1 MDDTST
7 QTKKIPDT
15 PALIGLTV
23 TVIVVIVLT
32 GVNVGLRGRST
43 VFMSTEVPISTT
55 IDGGKRP
62 LLLLNWIKIFTQFV
76 NCIMVGEQL

>member
-55 IDGGKRP
+55 IYGGKRP
-62 LLLLNWIKIFTQFV
+62 LLLLNSIKIFTQIV
-76 NCIMVGEQL
+76 NCIMVGEQS